1 MAEKA
6 QLADLQARLA
16 PARPK
21 ATIPMGDGKPLFT
34 PVS

>member
-1 MAEKA
+1 MCIR
-6 QLADLQARLA
+6 DSLQARLA